1 MLDDHILSNQNE
13 LKARFMKSPFTLKL
27 TIGGVGTK
35 ADIFWGKLYPQGKIR
50 IWSNFISINSDF
62 FRFLCWGKHKNKT
75 KIASPLPTSV
85 GIIKPR

>member
-50 IWSNFISINSDF
+50 IWSNFISINLDF
-62 FRFLCWGKHKNKT
+62 LGFYAGVNIKT
-75 KIASPLPTSV
+75 KI
-85 GIIKPR
+85 K